1 MEFDKS
7 FLVQTQDKEIVKF
20 SIRTTEPN
28 GLVFW
33 KGQATPAGQNTQ
45 SKDYVSVGLKDGF
58 VVYRYI
64 YIERVM
70 LLVSLD

>member
-1 MEFDKS
+1 LEFDKS

-64 YIERVM
+64 YRESNFIGVT
-70 LLVSLD
+70 